1 MLFLC
6 GGLGAINKAFGRGSW
21 EKCRLPTGPQA
32 QTCENLLFILWA
44 YQYPPSIHQ
53 TWSCLAYK
61 VIGDKLDKMDPSTF
75 EPRACELLHGLGFS
89 KEMMQKA
96 RDCHQHSGTVAQAS
110 CRTFTR
116 YDIQNIAAKH
126 AHRSCGHFMQG
137 CKLPKSEPGHI
148 RQPWPGYQRHVWWLA
163 HACCPG
169 TSFVC
174 GTYAPSPWRAMDLLC
189 RTFWGPIFFLYAIHC
204 R

>member
-1 MLFLC
+1 MQTTYRPSSSNLWKSTFYSVSLSISTIYPSDSKLSC
-6 GGLGAINKAFGRGSW
+6 LQGHWWQAWQDGPVNFRTKSLRASSRAGIQQGNDAEGS
-21 EKCRLPTGPQA
+21 RLPPA
-32 QTCENLLFILWA
+32 QW
-44 YQYPPSIHQ
+44 
-53 TWSCLAYK
+53 
-61 VIGDKLDKMDPSTF
+61 
-75 EPRACELLHGLGFS
+75 
-89 KEMMQKA
+89 
-96 RDCHQHSGTVAQAS
+96 HSGTVAQAG

-126 AHRSCGHFMQG
+126 AHRSCGQFMQG

-174 GTYAPSPWRAMDLLC
+174 GTYAPSPWRAMHLLC